1 MRAASDGS
9 DDDDGDDGD
18 DDPTRIQ
25 ARHALSL
32 SLLPKEKAGAANARV
47 MPCSQINQSK
57 KNDVTTS
64 SRPKGEQARARSQQP
79 DDQQSPTTTQTRKPP
94 TEDGLQDPP
103 PVSPSPLIDKP
114 VSAGLDSRLAL
125 FRKVPDQSGNIRKV
139 YTRFIK

>member
-1 MRAASDGS
+1 VTTTTATTTQPGS
-9 DDDDGDDGD
+9 KRD
-18 DDPTRIQ
+18 T
-25 ARHALSL
+25 LSL
-32 SLLPKEKAGAANARV
+32 SLSPPEGEGGSSQCARDAV
-47 MPCSQINQSK
+47 SQINQSK

-114 VSAGLDSRLAL
+114 VSAGLAL

>member
-9 DDDDGDDGD
+9 DDDDGDDDGD

-32 SLLPKEKAGAANARV
+32 SLSLLPKEKAEAANARV

-103 PVSPSPLIDKP
+103 PVSPVSPD
-114 VSAGLDSRLAL
+114 R
-125 FRKVPDQSGNIRKV
+125 Q
-139 YTRFIK
+139 TRFGRSRVATRPVPQGSRSIGQHS